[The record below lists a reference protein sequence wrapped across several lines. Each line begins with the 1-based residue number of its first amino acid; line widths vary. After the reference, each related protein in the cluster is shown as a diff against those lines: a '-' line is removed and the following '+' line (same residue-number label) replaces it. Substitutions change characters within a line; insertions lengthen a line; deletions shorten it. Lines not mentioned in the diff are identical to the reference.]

1 MGNACEAGAIR
12 IISMDFENKIQ
23 VHKPIDYCI
32 GSVGINNNGVKE
44 KINIQDGNDSKNS
57 EVWCLKIT
65 N

>member
-1 MGNACEAGAIR
+1 MGNACEAGSIR

-44 KINIQDGNDSKNS
+44 RLTFKIVMILKILRCG
-57 EVWCLKIT
+57 CLKLT